1 MNTTPRGIA
10 KSLDPSRYAAFLS
23 PDDQVAVTRNTRGN
37 LNPGFA
43 QTMTVEQAR
52 AFRAWDTA
60 SGTMSAS
67 VTHAGLDVH
76 LCGRRAYVVINSTD
90 EHCLTDAA
98 TDPRETLTCWS
109 FD

>member
-1 MNTTPRGIA
+1 MNTTPRSVA

-23 PDDQVAVTRNTRGN
+23 PDDQVTVTRNTRGN
-37 LNPGFA
+37 LNPGFT
-43 QTMTVEQAR
+43 QTMTVEEAR
-52 AFRAWDTA
+52 AFRAWDTV

-90 EHCLTDAA
+90 ERCLTDAA
-98 TDPRETLTCWS
+98 SDPRETITCWS

>member
-1 MNTTPRGIA
+1 MTTTPRGIA

-43 QTMTVEQAR
+43 QTMTVSQAR
-52 AFRAWDTA
+52 AFRAWDTV

-67 VTHAGLDVH
+67 VTEVIPHTFTRQRITSSLDVKVLRYH
-76 LCGRRAYVVINSTD
+76 NTPCTG
-90 EHCLTDAA
+90 
-98 TDPRETLTCWS
+98 
-109 FD
+109 